1 MKKSTLLATLLLGS
15 LAAGAQATKLNS
27 TSGNNIPR
35 AAAVP
40 TLKVAKEGTVVGFE
54 KVIAPGRLSL
64 SKSYTENSTANETAA
79 LRVNY
84 FLTLSADNSFN
95 NRKPVKIGLS
105 RKSFDS
111 VFTRGSSEMAGK
123 YAALNKYVTD
133 RKISLSDENGWVAVV
148 NYFNQ
153 L

>member
-1 MKKSTLLATLLLGS
+1 MLLAGV
-15 LAAGAQATKLNS
+15 AAGAQSKS
-27 TSGNNIPR
+27 TTTSTGSSSGGNTIPR

-40 TLKVAKEGTVVGFE
+40 TLTVAKEGTVIGYE

-64 SKSYTENSTANETAA
+64 SKSFSQNQTANETAA
-79 LRVNY
+79 YTTSY
-84 FLTLSADNSFN
+84 FLTLTADNSFN

-111 VFTRGSSEMAGK
+111 VFTRGSSDMAAK
-123 YAALNKYVTD
+123 YPALNNFVTAN
-133 RKISLSDENGWVAVV
+133 KIVLSEEDGWVKVI
-148 NYFNQ
+148 NFFNQ